1 MAYININVHC
11 CKNIVLTCR
20 GLSKY
25 YIAPSVFSAGE
36 TCIVFGCIFIP
47 VSFCC
52 AQLHTAYT
60 PEMSS
65 SILVLCHFQ
74 VSGCLSKEAGNGPRV
89 TVDSFDSP
97 RQVLFLA
104 AARSQMTHARVT
116 SASMQVLRCR
126 SPAQCCILR
135 NSARCPSLVPRPLP
149 CSARKWVWYI
159 RSEFLVVLSQRVRK
173 TGNPI
178 RLLGLKT

>member
-1 MAYININVHC
+1 MVHMGRHGTPELPY
-11 CKNIVLTCR
+11 CKPDTL
-20 GLSKY
+20 Y
-25 YIAPSVFSAGE
+25 
-36 TCIVFGCIFIP
+36 CIVFGCIFVL

-52 AQLHTAYT
+52 TQLHTAYT
-60 PEMSS
+60 PVMSS

-116 SASMQVLRCR
+116 IASMQVLLCR
-126 SPAQCCILR
+126 SPAQCCISR
-135 NSARCPSLVPRPLP
+135 NSARCPS
-149 CSARKWVWYI
+149 I
-159 RSEFLVVLSQRVRK
+159 DEFLRVMFKGQRS
-173 TGNPI
+173 
-178 RLLGLKT
+178 L